1 MYRFDYLF
9 DYYPKS
15 IPDEAEEQRQIQE
28 EIEAFMTGVTSDR
41 LRAAIE
47 KAVAET
53 VRNENID
60 LVCFAPGSTGAKTI
74 LRFGELADRLSS
86 LLPCDVYL
94 DAITLADDAES
105 GKQERVYQCN
115 RNRVSGK
122 KVLVVG
128 SVYST
133 GTSLN
138 AIGNL
143 LLKNKAK
150 SVLGL
155 FVAKD
160 V

>member
-9 DYYPKS
+9 DYYPES
-15 IPDEAEEQRQIQE
+15 IPGESEEQRQNREDID
-28 EIEAFMTGVTSDR
+28 AFMTGVTSDR
-41 LRAAIE
+41 LRAVIE
-47 KAVAET
+47 KAVEET
-53 VRNENID
+53 VKNENID

-86 LLPCDVYL
+86 ILHCDVYL
-94 DAITLADDAES
+94 DAITLADNAAP

-115 RNRVSGK
+115 RDRVSGK

-128 SVYST
+128 SVYSS
-133 GTSLN
+133 GTSMN
-138 AIGNL
+138 TIGNL